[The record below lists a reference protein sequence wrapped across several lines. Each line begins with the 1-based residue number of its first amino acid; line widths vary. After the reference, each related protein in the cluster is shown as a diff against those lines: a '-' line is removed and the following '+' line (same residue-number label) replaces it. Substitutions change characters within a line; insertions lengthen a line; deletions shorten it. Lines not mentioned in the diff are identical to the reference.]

1 MTIEQN
7 DSKKMQKGNYFKIL
21 SWNIDGLDSSAK
33 EQRTIG
39 VANKIN
45 KYFFNLLT
53 IKFKLKYKII
63 IFKEKSQMLLCFK
76 KWSNQPNLYCVL
88 I

>member
-1 MTIEQN
+1 MTIDQN

-45 KYFFNLLT
+45 KYF
-53 IKFKLKYKII
+53 
-63 IFKEKSQMLLCFK
+63 
-76 KWSNQPNLYCVL
+76 L
-88 I
+88 IY